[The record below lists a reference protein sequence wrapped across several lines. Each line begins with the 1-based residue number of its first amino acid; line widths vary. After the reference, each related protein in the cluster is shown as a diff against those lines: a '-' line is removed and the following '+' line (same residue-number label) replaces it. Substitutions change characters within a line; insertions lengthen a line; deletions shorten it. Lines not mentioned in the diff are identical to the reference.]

1 MAEMGQDEVNE
12 IRRLMGAPF
21 YKKYRALKKKEKD
34 PKQLKK
40 MEEQIVEERVFV
52 MIEGD
57 NYKAR
62 YTDDG
67 MPVEKKKKKKKK
79 KTRKKTRKM
88 SPAAKKEEESE
99 KLSPPPKLKISPL
112 VALPDAMADGA
123 SMGDAAAVAAVEPL
137 HQESER
143 MVAEALSAVG
153 DPVTMKEAE
162 YETLLEQLELADLQY
177 KKEQENAWLVAG
189 KEYPPMKD
197 SRKIQ
202 TLKNQIHEK
211 NRLPRIAEI
220 YKRKVAEHMPAGRD
234 DLREV
239 VMKSSHVV
247 NPKAVNFEDDIE
259 GLLIDIPREEAGA
272 PLSDLLAAID
282 EFQTEED
289 VYIKSPSQ
297 MGNVSGLHIHAV
309 PISKSRGHRKQDF
322 EITMRFNDKDDGG
335 EIGTVRIRGP
345 HSMLRTREWSVPVGR
360 RQHPKNKTIKEKHDI
375 KYGKIPEEEDG
386 TSLQK
391 IASLGGQLHQSL
403 LLAVENPEF
412 WGGAVDDRAG
422 TDSDSDEAPLPQ
434 PVLARASRIPA
445 TAAVQAARARAA
457 AARRARTRRRIRQM
471 DRECW
476 TTITRPVGGW
486 TKANFESYIGQRMRV
501 KIHNVSGWSPGN
513 TLQVHLVGI
522 RDNDTSN
529 PAAGFGIILATREK
543 VNNVYPLP
551 PDLISSNEIE
561 FFQISGINSAGN
573 CAAGGRRKT
582 RKRRR
587 RKKTRKRRKIRRRR
601 RRTKRHR

>member
-1 MAEMGQDEVNE
+1 MAEVGKEEVNE
-12 IRRLMGAPF
+12 IRRLKGADF
-21 YKKYRALKKKEKD
+21 YKKYRTLKKRGND
-34 PKQLKK
+34 PEQLKK
-40 MEEQIVEERVFV
+40 MKEQIDEERLAVDI
-52 MIEGD
+52 MGE
-57 NYKAR
+57 YQ

-67 MPVEKKKKKKKK
+67 MPVGAKKKTKKKKKK
-79 KTRKKTRKM
+79 KTRKKTKKM

-99 KLSPPPKLKISPL
+99 KLSPSPPKLKISPL

-162 YETLLEQLELADLQY
+162 YKTLLEQLELADLQY
-177 KKEQENAWLVAG
+177 KKEQENAWWVAG

-220 YKRKVAEHMPAGRD
+220 YKRKVAEYMPAERG

-297 MGNVSGLHIHAV
+297 TGNVSGLHIHAV

-322 EITMRFNDKDDGG
+322 EITMRFNDKDDGE

-360 RQHPKNKTIKEKHDI
+360 RQHPKNKTIKAKHNI
-375 KYGKIPEEEDG
+375 KYGTIPEEEDG

-391 IASLGGQLHQSL
+391 IASLGGQFRQSL
-403 LLAVENPEF
+403 LL
-412 WGGAVDDRAG
+412 G
-422 TDSDSDEAPLPQ
+422 
-434 PVLARASRIPA
+434 
-445 TAAVQAARARAA
+445 
-457 AARRARTRRRIRQM
+457 M
-471 DRECW
+471 
-476 TTITRPVGGW
+476 
-486 TKANFESYIGQRMRV
+486 
-501 KIHNVSGWSPGN
+501 
-513 TLQVHLVGI
+513 
-522 RDNDTSN
+522 
-529 PAAGFGIILATREK
+529 
-543 VNNVYPLP
+543 
-551 PDLISSNEIE
+551 
-561 FFQISGINSAGN
+561 
-573 CAAGGRRKT
+573 
-582 RKRRR
+582 
-587 RKKTRKRRKIRRRR
+587 
-601 RRTKRHR
+601 